1 MATGLAGEVE
11 LAHRICKIII
21 ELTLDVVA
29 TRLANVLP
37 CLMLKRLLVLIWLL
51 RICCSLGKVIDELTG
66 DALRIKLLIRVHK
79 GVLGDLSAMEINLFG
94 R

>member
-11 LAHRICKIII
+11 LAHRVCKIII

-29 TRLANVLP
+29 TRLADVLP
-37 CLMLKRLLVLIWLL
+37 LMLKRLLVLIWLL

-79 GVLGDLSAMEINLFG
+79 GILGDLSAMEINLFC

>member
-1 MATGLAGEVE
+1 MATGLAGEIE
-11 LAHRICKIII
+11 LAHRVCKIII

-37 CLMLKRLLVLIWLL
+37 LMLKRLLVLIWLL